1 MFGCLRVPARFSL
14 LLTTAIALLS
24 CAGAAERVLPPYREH
39 QDLSYYLD
47 AAGARHPIKTSA
59 DWKIRRKQVLA
70 GMEAVMG
77 PLPGPEMRV
86 PLDVKVEEEVR
97 VGDLVRRKITYRTH
111 PRQRVAA
118 YLFLPPLAPGK
129 KAPAA
134 LCLHPTGE
142 LGKGIAAAIG
152 GKPHRQYALE
162 LAQRGYVT
170 LAPDYPTFGDYACE
184 FDPKDGFQSGTM
196 RAIWDNIRSVDLLQ
210 SLEQVDGSRI
220 GAIGHSLG
228 GHNAMFTAVFEPRIK
243 AVVSSCGFTRFH
255 QYYEGNLT
263 GWTSPRY
270 MPRIASVYEKN
281 PDRMP
286 FDFPEVVAA
295 LAPRPFFTN
304 SPLRDGNFEVS
315 GVRDCLAAARPIFAL
330 YQKLNHLQAVHPDS
344 EHDFPDE
351 PRQQAYA
358 FLDHHLRD
366 HTGKETGAGH

>member
-1 MFGCLRVPARFSL
+1 MLPFLRNLYLGSVLILA
-14 LLTTAIALLS
+14 TV
-24 CAGAAERVLPPYREH
+24 AGAAEHPASPYLEH

-47 AAGARHPIKTSA
+47 AAGARHPIKTTA
-59 DWKIRRKQVLA
+59 DWEIRRKHVLA

-118 YLFLPPLAPGK
+118 YLFLPPLEPGK
-129 KAPAA
+129 KAPAM

-228 GHNAMFTAVFEPRIK
+228 GHNAMFTAVFEPRIQ
-243 AVVSSCGFTRFH
+243 AIVSSCGFTRFH
-255 QYYEGNLT
+255 KYYEGNLT

-270 MPRIASVYEKN
+270 MPRIATVYDKN

-304 SPLRDGNFEVS
+304 SPLHDGNFEVS
-315 GVRDCLAAARPIFAL
+315 GVRDSIAAARPIFAL
-330 YQKLNHLQAVHPDS
+330 YGQPDHLQAVHPDS

-351 PRQQAYA
+351 PRMQSYA
-358 FLDHHLRD
+358 FLDRHL
-366 HTGKETGAGH
+366 KAAVQK

>member
-1 MFGCLRVPARFSL
+1 MSLSLRGLFILGAFAL
-14 LLTTAIALLS
+14 ATAV
-24 CAGAAERVLPPYREH
+24 GASNSPLRPYREH

-59 DWKIRRKQVLA
+59 DWETRRKHVVA
-70 GMEAVMG
+70 GMQAVMG

-86 PLDVKVEEEVR
+86 PLDVKIEEEVR
-97 VGDLVRRKITYRTH
+97 VGELVRRKITYRTH

-129 KAPAA
+129 KAPAM

-184 FDPKDGFQSGTM
+184 FDPKDGFQSGSM

-210 SLEQVDGSRI
+210 GLEQVDGSRI

-228 GHNAMFTAVFEPRIK
+228 GHNAMFTVVFEPRIR

-255 QYYEGNLT
+255 KYYEGNLT

-270 MPRIASVYEKN
+270 MPRIATVYDKSPN
-281 PDRMP
+281 QVP

-304 SPLRDGNFEVS
+304 SPLHDGNFEVS

-330 YQKLNHLQAVHPDS
+330 YGKRDHLQAAHPDS
-344 EHDFPDE
+344 DHDFPDE
-351 PRQQAYA
+351 PRLQSYA
-358 FLDHHLRD
+358 FLDQHLKR
-366 HTGKETGAGH
+366 